1 LARVRER
8 IFKRR
13 IRVGLWVLVLCMLSG
28 TVYLSVAAAE
38 KAGAKG
44 MSPLAAKMPG
54 GEESGH
60 ILVDVSAS
68 GEEEL
73 VSSAGPTADLS
84 LEGIGPLQAESP
96 FTLKEEVLL
105 EEVKPGSESPLSV
118 ESATK
123 DGAEPDPEALSGDE
137 EVRLEEESPSWNRHV
152 VAAGDTLSGIS
163 GKYQIDAALIVKANA
178 LKHPDRLSVGQEL
191 LVPKSPEDVNAVL
204 EELERRK
211 LEAEEKRRQA
221 EPVAFTDYAVKQG
234 DSLWSIASAFG
245 LDINT
250 LFGCNDLKDPDVLKP
265 GTSMRI
271 PNQDG
276 VLYKIKKGDSLK
288 KIAERYGVH
297 PEAVLAA
304 NGLGKDAALQE
315 GQSVFLPGAK
325 PITVVRE
332 GGSGASIAGS
342 GGRVTARGFAWPV
355 RGRVS
360 SPFGWRRD
368 PFTKRRDFH
377 TGIDVRAPR
386 GQTIVASKNGTVV
399 FAGWMGGYG
408 RVVVLN
414 HGGGYTTIY
423 AHCNSL
429 LVKKGQSVSQG
440 KAIARVGASGR
451 ATGTHLHFEVRVN
464 NSPINPMRVLR

>member
-1 LARVRER
+1 
-8 IFKRR
+8 
-13 IRVGLWVLVLCMLSG
+13 MLSG

-44 MSPLAAKMPG
+44 MPPLAAKMPG
-54 GEESGH
+54 GEESGY

-73 VSSAGPTADLS
+73 VSSAGPTADLP
-84 LEGIGPLQAESP
+84 LEGIGPLQAERP
-96 FTLKEEVLL
+96 FILKEEVLL
-105 EEVKPGSESPLSV
+105 EEVKPRSESPLSV

-123 DGAEPDPEALSGDE
+123 DGAKPEALSGDE
-137 EVRLEEESPSWNRHV
+137 DVRLEEELPSWTRHV

-163 GKYQIDAALIVKANA
+163 GKYQIDAALIIKANA
-178 LKHPDRLSVGQEL
+178 LKDPDRLRVGQEL
-191 LVPKSPEDVNAVL
+191 LIPKSPEDVNAVL

-211 LEAEEKRRQA
+211 LLEEEKRRQA
-221 EPVAFTDYAVKQG
+221 EPVKFTDYAVKQG

-276 VLYKIKKGDSLK
+276 VVYKVKKGDSLK
-288 KIAERYGVH
+288 KLAGRYGVH
-297 PEAVLAA
+297 PEAILAA
-304 NGLGKDAALQE
+304 NGLEKDAALQE
-315 GQSVFLPGAK
+315 GKEVFLPGAK

-332 GGSGASIAGS
+332 GSGGASIAGS
-342 GGRVTARGFAWPV
+342 GGRVTARGFIWPV
-355 RGRVS
+355 RGRTS

-377 TGIDVRAPR
+377 TGIDIRAPR

-423 AHCNSL
+423 AHCDRL

>member
-1 LARVRER
+1 
-8 IFKRR
+8 
-13 IRVGLWVLVLCMLSG
+13 
-28 TVYLSVAAAE
+28 
-38 KAGAKG
+38 
-44 MSPLAAKMPG
+44 
-54 GEESGH
+54 
-60 ILVDVSAS
+60 
-68 GEEEL
+68 
-73 VSSAGPTADLS
+73 
-84 LEGIGPLQAESP
+84 
-96 FTLKEEVLL
+96 
-105 EEVKPGSESPLSV
+105 
-118 ESATK
+118 
-123 DGAEPDPEALSGDE
+123 
-137 EVRLEEESPSWNRHV
+137 V
-152 VAAGDTLSGIS
+152 V
-163 GKYQIDAALIVKANA
+163 
-178 LKHPDRLSVGQEL
+178 
-191 LVPKSPEDVNAVL
+191 
-204 EELERRK
+204 
-211 LEAEEKRRQA
+211 
-221 EPVAFTDYAVKQG
+221 
-234 DSLWSIASAFG
+234 
-245 LDINT
+245 
-250 LFGCNDLKDPDVLKP
+250 
-265 GTSMRI
+265 
-271 PNQDG
+271 
-276 VLYKIKKGDSLK
+276 YKIKKGDSLK
-288 KIAERYGVH
+288 KLAERYGVH

-315 GQSVFLPGAK
+315 GKNVFLPGAK

-332 GGSGASIAGS
+332 GGGSGGASIAGS
-342 GGRVTARGFAWPV
+342 GGRVTARGFVWPV

>member
-1 LARVRER
+1 MARVRER

-54 GEESGH
+54 GEESGY
-60 ILVDVSAS
+60 ILVDVSTP
-68 GEEEL
+68 GEEEGG
-73 VSSAGPTADLS
+73 AGQTAL
-84 LEGIGPLQAESP
+84 LLKGIGPLQAERP
-96 FTLKEEVLL
+96 FVLKEDVVL
-105 EEVKPGSESPLSV
+105 EEVE
-118 ESATK
+118 T
-123 DGAEPDPEALSGDE
+123 GADAQRPTEPVTGGGTEPEALSGDE

-152 VAAGDTLSGIS
+152 VANGDTLSGIS

-211 LEAEEKRRQA
+211 LEAEDKRRQA
-221 EPVAFTDYAVKQG
+221 APVTFTDYAVKQG

-276 VLYKIKKGDSLK
+276 VVYKIKKGDSLK
-288 KIAERYGVH
+288 KLAERYGVH

-315 GQSVFLPGAK
+315 GKNVFLPGAK

-332 GGSGASIAGS
+332 GGGSGGASIAGS
-342 GGRVTARGFAWPV
+342 GGRVTARGFVWPV

>member
-1 LARVRER
+1 
-8 IFKRR
+8 
-13 IRVGLWVLVLCMLSG
+13 
-28 TVYLSVAAAE
+28 
-38 KAGAKG
+38 
-44 MSPLAAKMPG
+44 
-54 GEESGH
+54 
-60 ILVDVSAS
+60 
-68 GEEEL
+68 
-73 VSSAGPTADLS
+73 
-84 LEGIGPLQAESP
+84 
-96 FTLKEEVLL
+96 
-105 EEVKPGSESPLSV
+105 
-118 ESATK
+118 
-123 DGAEPDPEALSGDE
+123 
-137 EVRLEEESPSWNRHV
+137 V
-152 VAAGDTLSGIS
+152 V
-163 GKYQIDAALIVKANA
+163 
-178 LKHPDRLSVGQEL
+178 
-191 LVPKSPEDVNAVL
+191 
-204 EELERRK
+204 
-211 LEAEEKRRQA
+211 
-221 EPVAFTDYAVKQG
+221 
-234 DSLWSIASAFG
+234 
-245 LDINT
+245 
-250 LFGCNDLKDPDVLKP
+250 
-265 GTSMRI
+265 
-271 PNQDG
+271 
-276 VLYKIKKGDSLK
+276 YKIKKGDSLK
-288 KIAERYGVH
+288 KLAERYGVH

-315 GQSVFLPGAK
+315 GKDVFLPGAK

-332 GGSGASIAGS
+332 GGGSGGASSIAGS
-342 GGRVTARGFAWPV
+342 GGRVTARGFVWPV